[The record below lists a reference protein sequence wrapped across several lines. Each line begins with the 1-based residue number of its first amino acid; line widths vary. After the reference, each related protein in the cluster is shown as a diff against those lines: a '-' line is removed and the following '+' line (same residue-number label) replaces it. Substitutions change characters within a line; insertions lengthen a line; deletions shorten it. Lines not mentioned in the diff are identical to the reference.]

1 MIESRCGHFIRQKEG
16 YNAFVPKGLP
26 PDPPLV
32 WDNRLQTLLSEADQ
46 ALARLDGISETLPNP
61 DLFIAMFLK
70 KEALISSQIE
80 GTQASMK
87 GILEFE
93 ANFPTGEDIN
103 EIREVLNYIRAMDKG
118 LAILKEG
125 PIRIEL
131 IKTIHRILIEGTR
144 ESDRQPGEFRT
155 IQNYI
160 GRKGGS
166 IYEADYIPP
175 PPDRVE
181 DLMKNL
187 EAFITSRDEIPR
199 LVKVALIHSQF
210 ETIHPF
216 LDGNGRMG
224 RLLITFYLCE
234 EGILQKPLLYMSIYL
249 NRHKP
254 EYMQILNNTRTEGDL
269 ENWVKFFLRGVV
281 EVSRDATMAAKEIIL
296 LREDVVNKLIEHDI
310 GGNKAI
316 KLVYSL
322 FQQPIIS
329 ISDVARSLP
338 VSNPTALKLVDKL
351 EEIGILTEITGK
363 QRFKRY
369 LFSDYIAI
377 IERGT
382 KD

>member
-1 MIESRCGHFIRQKEG
+1 MMESRCGNFVRQIEG

-26 PDPPLV
+26 PDPPLT
-32 WDNRLQTLLSEADQ
+32 WDNRLQTMLSDADR

-61 DLFIAMFLK
+61 DLFIAMFMK

-80 GTQASMK
+80 GPQASMK

-93 ANFPTGEDIN
+93 AKLPSDEDVN
-103 EIREVLNYIRAMDKG
+103 EISEVLNYLRAMNKG
-118 LAILKEG
+118 LTTLKDN
-125 PIRIEL
+125 PIQLGL
-131 IKTIHRILIEGTR
+131 IKDIHRILIEGTR
-144 ESDRQPGEFRT
+144 GSDRQPGEFRT
-155 IQNYI
+155 VQNYI
-160 GRKGGS
+160 GRKGGT
-166 IYEADYIPP
+166 IYEADFIPP

-187 EAFITSRDEIPR
+187 EAFIASNDEIPP

-224 RLLITFYLCE
+224 RLLITFYLCR
-234 EGILQKPLLYMSIYL
+234 EGILQRPLLYLSIYL

-254 EYMQILNNTRTEGDL
+254 EYMQLLNNTRTDGDL
-269 ENWVKFFLRGVV
+269 ESWVKFFLQGVI
-281 EVSRDATMAAKEIIL
+281 EVSLDSTMAAKEIIM

-310 GGNKAI
+310 GGIKAI
-316 KLVYSL
+316 KLVYNL
-322 FQQPIIS
+322 FNQPIIS
-329 ISDVARSLP
+329 ISDVAKSLE

-351 EEIGILTEITGK
+351 EEIKILNEITGK

-377 IERGT
+377 IEKGT
-382 KD
+382 KG

>member
-1 MIESRCGHFIRQKEG
+1 MMESRCGNFVRQIEG

-26 PDPPLV
+26 PDPPLT
-32 WDNRLQTLLSEADQ
+32 WDNRLQTMLSDADR

-61 DLFIAMFLK
+61 DLFIAMFMK

-93 ANFPTGEDIN
+93 AKLPSDEDVN
-103 EIREVLNYIRAMDKG
+103 EISEVLNYLRAMNKG
-118 LAILKEG
+118 LTTLKDN
-125 PIRIEL
+125 PIQLGL
-131 IKTIHRILIEGTR
+131 IKDIHRILIEGTR
-144 ESDRQPGEFRT
+144 GSDRQPGEFRT
-155 IQNYI
+155 VKNYI
-160 GRKGGS
+160 GRKGGT
-166 IYEADYIPP
+166 IYEADFIPP

-187 EAFITSRDEIPR
+187 EAFIASNDEIPP

-224 RLLITFYLCE
+224 RLLITFYLCR
-234 EGILQKPLLYMSIYL
+234 EGILQRPLLYLSIYL

-254 EYMQILNNTRTEGDL
+254 EYMQLLNNTRTDGDL
-269 ENWVKFFLRGVV
+269 ESWVKFFLQGVI
-281 EVSRDATMAAKEIIL
+281 EVSLDSTMAAKEIIM

-310 GGNKAI
+310 GGIKAI
-316 KLVYSL
+316 KLVYNL
-322 FQQPIIS
+322 FNQPIIS
-329 ISDVARSLP
+329 ISDVAKSLE

-351 EEIGILTEITGK
+351 EEIKILNEITGK

-377 IERGT
+377 IEKGT
-382 KD
+382 KG